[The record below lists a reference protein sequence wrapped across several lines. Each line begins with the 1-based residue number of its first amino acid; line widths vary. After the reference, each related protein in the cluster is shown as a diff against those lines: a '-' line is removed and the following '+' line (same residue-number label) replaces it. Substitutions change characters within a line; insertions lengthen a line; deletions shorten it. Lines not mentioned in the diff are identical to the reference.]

1 MSRAELTGTPRTRN
15 CVACAG
21 ASFEARDELRKSW
34 KRADLESVSV
44 PRRAP
49 RLAAVE
55 VRCLVRLR
63 CAAVGWLGGW
73 MVGWLAQS
81 RGRRAWTRRG
91 GGSSAGA
98 QVHFQ
103 ARSPAALQPLMCET
117 ARRSRGRRAGQGPRG
132 ALSRRTMG
140 TAREAASGSMVGPA
154 ATANDRCR
162 DCRR

>member
-63 CAAVGWLGGW
+63 CAAVGWL
-73 MVGWLAQS
+73 VGWLDGRLARSVERTQS
-81 RGRRAWTRRG
+81 LDTEGGREQRRRPSPL
-91 GGSSAGA
+91 SSAESS
-98 QVHFQ
+98 
-103 ARSPAALQPLMCET
+103 SPPATDVRDGT
-117 ARRSRGRRAGQGPRG
+117 AEQGSQGRAG
-132 ALSRRTMG
+132 A
-140 TAREAASGSMVGPA
+140 
-154 ATANDRCR
+154 
-162 DCRR
+162 